1 MTRENI
7 LFAIIGILLG
17 FIVGFMFASSMSQRM
32 PEPQAANRSQ
42 AMPADHP
49 PVGGAQNGPDPQAA
63 ELYYQIGRYDQ
74 SIEFLLK
81 ANQIQ
86 PTDYRTVTLLGLT
99 NLDAGHYETA
109 EKWYRAALKM
119 RQDDVMV
126 LAGLAAAT
134 LEKGDVKAAEDA
146 IAQLEKVDPN
156 SEDLPNFKTKLASL
170 KASKSAA
177 YYGEIDILTTFA
189 SSTRSI
195 FPSRPTTTT

>member
-17 FIVGFMFASSMSQRM
+17 FIVGFMFASSMSRRM
-32 PEPQAANRSQ
+32 PEPQVAGRPQ
-42 AMPADHP
+42 AMPEDHP
-49 PVGGAQNGPDPQAA
+49 PVGGAQSGPDPQAVREQVAASLEKARTEPKNFDAQVKAA

-74 SIEFLLK
+74 AIEFLLK

-109 EKWYRAALKM
+109 ERWYRAALKM

-134 LEKGDVKAAEDA
+134 LEKGDAKAAEDA

-156 SEDLPNFKTKLASL
+156 SEDLPQFKTKLASL
-170 KASKSAA
+170 KAGK
-177 YYGEIDILTTFA
+177 
-189 SSTRSI
+189 
-195 FPSRPTTTT
+195 

>member
-32 PEPQAANRSQ
+32 PEPQVAARSQ

-49 PVGGAQNGPDPQAA
+49 PVGGAQNGPDPQAVREQVAASLEKARNEPKNFDAQVKAA

-74 SIEFLLK
+74 AIEFLLK

-134 LEKGDVKAAEDA
+134 LEKGDAKAAEDA

-156 SEDLPNFKTKLASL
+156 SEDLPQFKTKLASL
-170 KASKSAA
+170 KSGK
-177 YYGEIDILTTFA
+177 
-189 SSTRSI
+189 
-195 FPSRPTTTT
+195 

>member
-49 PVGGAQNGPDPQAA
+49 PVGGAQNGPDPQAVREQVAASLEKARNEPKNFDAQVKAA

-134 LEKGDVKAAEDA
+134 LEKGDAKAAEDA

-170 KASKSAA
+170 KAGK
-177 YYGEIDILTTFA
+177 
-189 SSTRSI
+189 
-195 FPSRPTTTT
+195 